1 MGVALCFGKPVWISV
16 LDRDLRGCLYIL
28 LSSGEASGFEGG
40 GGSGGGATSG
50 SRGRAPGQGVR
61 GQSPPEAEGL
71 LALRR
76 LKNFC
81 KLLKYAFGNSVCVAS
96 AVIRA

>member
-1 MGVALCFGKPVWISV
+1 MVKKTMTICHRRSQDLIMGVALCFGKPVWISV
-16 LDRDLRGCLYIL
+16 LDRDLCGCLYIL

-61 GQSPPEAEGL
+61 EAKPPPEV
-71 LALRR
+71 
-76 LKNFC
+76 K
-81 KLLKYAFGNSVCVAS
+81 AF
-96 AVIRA
+96 